1 MKNKT
6 KLGIVIVAIAV
17 MSIAIVNIVDL
28 NKEDILKGTINIW
41 ANEDS
46 YDYLNETAEKFVEI
60 NNKAIVN
67 VVKVNNQDYKN
78 NLQAA
83 INSDNLPDIVQLNSQ
98 YLRQFEEKYKDSTA
112 IDQNTS
118 IIDNYSSNFSKGRIE
133 EINKDNKIIG
143 IPFTSR
149 PLVLYLREDILKTFG
164 YTCENI
170 TTWDELIK
178 MGTDVF
184 VKSGGKVKIL
194 SAVGQDYKDLV
205 SLLIMQA
212 MEETEKE
219 DEIKA
224 IVNKNIN
231 NLISNNILNKDENGE
246 FIARIA
252 SINGMGELK
261 TIEGPCEWTANNAPA
276 KASGSNRFYV
286 SEGDN
291 LVVIKEDEKT
301 NTLKNKFIEFIS
313 TNGKKDI
320 NSIKD
325 GKFFLSFLS
334 VYNNKEIEGTVNNFN
349 GKSPLVVMA
358 NIAEKAPSINDYDMY
373 FKICDE
379 YRKG

>member
-6 KLGIVIVAIAV
+6 KLVIVIIAIAV
-17 MSIAIVNIVDL
+17 MSIAIVNIVDF
-28 NKEDILKGTINIW
+28 NKEDTVKGTINIW
-41 ANEDS
+41 ANENS
-46 YDYLNETAEKFVEI
+46 YDYLKETAEKFVEI
-60 NNKAIVN
+60 NDKAIVN

-83 INSDNLPDIVQLNSQ
+83 INSGDLPDIVQLNSQ
-98 YLRQFEEKYKDSTA
+98 YLREFEEKYKDSTA
-112 IDQNTS
+112 IEQNTS

-149 PLVLYLREDILKTFG
+149 PLVLYLREDMLKTFG

-178 MGTDVF
+178 MGQDIF
-184 VKSGGKVKIL
+184 AKSGGKVKIL
-194 SAVGQDYKDLV
+194 NAVGQDYEDLV

-224 IVNKNIN
+224 IVNNNIN
-231 NLISNNILNKDENGE
+231 DLISNNILNKDENGE
-246 FIARIA
+246 FLARIS

-261 TIEGPCEWTANNAPA
+261 TIEVPCEWTANNAPA

-291 LVVIKEDEKT
+291 LVVIKEDKKT

-313 TNGKKDI
+313 TNGKNDI

-334 VYNNKEIEGTVNNFN
+334 VYNNKEIEGNVNNFK

-379 YRKG
+379 YR

>member
-6 KLGIVIVAIAV
+6 KLVIAIMAIAV
-17 MSIAIVNIVDL
+17 MSIVIVNIVDF
-28 NKEDILKGTINIW
+28 NKEDTLKGTINIW
-41 ANEDS
+41 ANENS
-46 YDYLNETAEKFVEI
+46 YDYLKETAEKFVEI
-60 NNKAIVN
+60 NDKAIVN

-78 NLQAA
+78 NLEAA
-83 INSDNLPDIVQLNSQ
+83 INSDDLPDIVKLNSQ
-98 YLRQFEEKYKDSTA
+98 YLRGFEEKYKNSIA
-112 IDQNTS
+112 IEQNTS
-118 IIDNYSSNFSKGRIE
+118 IIYNYSSNFSKGRIE

-149 PLVLYLREDILKTFG
+149 PLVLYLREDLLKTFG
-164 YTCENI
+164 YTGENI

-178 MGTDVF
+178 MGQDVF
-184 VKSGGKVKIL
+184 AKSGGKIKIL
-194 SAVGQDYKDLV
+194 NAVGQDYEDLV
-205 SLLIMQA
+205 SLFIMQA
-212 MEETEKE
+212 MEETEEE
-219 DEIKA
+219 DKIKA
-224 IVNKNIN
+224 ITNKNIN
-231 NLISNNILNKDENGE
+231 DLISNNILNKDENGE
-246 FIARIA
+246 FLARIS

-261 TIEGPCEWTANNAPA
+261 TIEVPCEWTANNAPA
-276 KASGSNRFYV
+276 KATGRNRFYV

-291 LVVIKEDEKT
+291 LVVIKEDKKT
-301 NTLKNKFIEFIS
+301 NAVKNKFIEFIS

-334 VYNNKEIEGTVNNFN
+334 VYNNKEIEENVNNFK

-379 YRKG
+379 YR

>member
-6 KLGIVIVAIAV
+6 KLGIVIVAITV
-17 MSIAIVNIVDL
+17 MSIAIVNIVDF
-28 NKEDILKGTINIW
+28 NKADTLKGTINIW

-83 INSDNLPDIVQLNSQ
+83 INSDDLPDIVQLNSQ
-98 YLRQFEEKYKDSTA
+98 YLREFEGRYKDSTA

-149 PLVLYLREDILKTFG
+149 PLVLYLRADILKTFG

-212 MEETEKE
+212 MEETGKE

-231 NLISNNILNKDENGE
+231 NLISNNILNKDEKGE
-246 FIARIA
+246 FIARIS
-252 SINGMGELK
+252 SINGMGEIK
-261 TIEGPCEWTANNAPA
+261 TIESPCEWTANNAPA

-320 NSIKD
+320 SSIKD

-334 VYNNKEIEGTVNNFN
+334 VYNNKEIEGSVNNFS

-379 YRKG
+379 YR